1 MEERE
6 GKKEGERER
15 EKEREVERRTN
26 DGRNG
31 KKSPSLS
38 SSSSLPSPDSWYLM
52 GNPRQVQL
60 FDAKGLAPAGGG
72 PPLWSSA
79 EAASAAVATE
89 EAEVEIFF
97 VDVVVGGREATT
109 RVRSGASAET
119 PALLEAL
126 LFGAATGQLRLETTA
141 LTTRILKG
149 EGER

>member
-1 MEERE
+1 
-6 GKKEGERER
+6 
-15 EKEREVERRTN
+15 
-26 DGRNG
+26 
-31 KKSPSLS
+31 
-38 SSSSLPSPDSWYLM
+38 M

-60 FDAKGLAPAGGG
+60 FDAKGLGPAGGG

-89 EAEVEIFF
+89 EVEIFF